1 VAKPLDD
8 AVIAERLRGEPMARL
23 TERAQQLRLPGA
35 VTAVQ
40 IDEHGAMNAL
50 GAAALAVVAQPNLRA
65 ARTRAGIAQAQ
76 LTAAGIL
83 PNPTLTAGVDVPILG
98 SSGMALGLGLGLS
111 WEITALLTRPS
122 NRQAAQAQVEA
133 VDLEIAWEEWQT
145 AMAAQLSATRLA
157 WLQVRTAA
165 AENDAQLARDFAD
178 RLTRAVAQHAA
189 TSLDMD
195 AAAAAAENAA
205 QRTVALRGQL
215 DSELLAL
222 KRAIGLPHMAQITVT
237 EPTPLTPQ
245 AVDAEAAF
253 GAEMPAHRLDLLGL
267 QRAYASQDARV
278 HSAVLSQFPRLALG
292 LNAAR
297 DTAGVGTLGPGV
309 AIEVPIFDHGQG
321 RIALETASREQ
332 LFEVYLARRAEA
344 QADLAK
350 VLQELAA
357 TEQQLAQ
364 AAKVLVRLQKLAA
377 ALTLAL
383 EHRQADA
390 VMVFTVRQQLMD
402 ARQNHLALAQLHAE
416 LRVALQ
422 AVVGQCL
429 PEDR

>member
-1 VAKPLDD
+1 
-8 AVIAERLRGEPMARL
+8 MARL
-23 TERAQQLRLPGA
+23 TERAQQLHLPGA
-35 VTAVQ
+35 PTSVQ

-83 PNPTLTAGVDVPILG
+83 PNPTLSAGMDVPILG
-98 SSGMALGLGLGLS
+98 AAGASLGLGLGLS
-111 WEITALLTRPS
+111 WEITALLTRPA
-122 NRQAAQAQVEA
+122 NRQAARAQVEA

-157 WLQVRTAA
+157 WLQVRVVA
-165 AENDAQLARDFAD
+165 AETDAQLARDFAE
-178 RLTRAVAQHAA
+178 RLARAVAQHAA
-189 TSLDMD
+189 TSLDAD
-195 AAAAAAENAA
+195 AAAVAAENAT
-205 QRTVALRGQL
+205 QRAVALHGQVAAERL
-215 DSELLAL
+215 VL
-222 KRAIGLPHMAQITVT
+222 KRAIGLPSGAEIAVT
-237 EPTPLTPQ
+237 ELTPMTPGPV
-245 AVDAEAAF
+245 ADPAALRDQMS
-253 GAEMPAHRLDLLGL
+253 ARRLDLLGL
-267 QRAYASQDARV
+267 QRAYASQDARL
-278 HSAVLSQFPRLALG
+278 HAAVLSQFPRLALG

-297 DTAGVGTLGPGV
+297 DTAGVGIAGLGV
-309 AIEVPIFDHGQG
+309 AIDVPIFDRGQG
-321 RIALETASREQ
+321 RIALETATRDQ

-350 VLQELAA
+350 VSQELAA

-364 AAKVLVRLQKLAA
+364 AAKVLERLQKLAA

-390 VMVFTVRQQLMD
+390 VTVFAVRQQLMD
-402 ARQNHLALAQLHAE
+402 ARQNHMALAQLHAE